1 MTASAVEVLS
11 QAYEHRGPAAV
22 FEQLVAT
29 LRERQD
35 YHKLFDALCL
45 QKKQAMG
52 LPLGKPTSLEDVP
65 AEQREEFERTYIAAA
80 REVGRLLLDAGK
92 IGQAWIYFHAIR
104 EPDPVREMIEKLPIP
119 RESSEQSE
127 ELLELALFKGVHP
140 AQGVKIMLRTHGTCS
155 TITSLDQTFP
165 RLSMEDR
172 AATAALLVRTLH
184 GELMSSV
191 EREVQQRMPFTTP
204 AKSLRELTAGRDW
217 LFADNNYHIDVSHL
231 SATVRFARSLSPGA
245 PELALARDLCEY
257 GSQLA
262 PQFQYSGEPPFQDYY
277 PAHLQFFRVLMDDGR
292 DEALAYFQRQLDAE
306 PDGSDQALIAYVL
319 VDLLV
324 RIDRFAEALPLAEKY
339 LLNGDA
345 DFAAAFAEL
354 CEKAGRY
361 DVLQRSAAARD
372 DLVTYAAALVQES
385 SASRPEIQA

>member
-1 MTASAVEVLS
+1 MTSPAVDVLS
-11 QAYEHRGPAAV
+11 QAFQQRGPAAL

-45 QKKQAMG
+45 QKKQSLG
-52 LPLGKPTSLEDVP
+52 VPLGKPTSLEDVP
-65 AEQREEFERTYIAAA
+65 ADKRDEFEQTYIASA
-80 REVGRLLLDAGK
+80 REVGRLLLEAGK

-104 EPDPVREMIEKLPIP
+104 EPQAVRDAIEKLPIP
-119 RESSEQSE
+119 RESTEQSE

-140 AQGVKIMLRTHGTCS
+140 VQGMKIMLRTHGTCS
-155 TITSLDQTFP
+155 SITSLDQTFP
-165 RLSMEDR
+165 RLTMDDR

-184 GELMSSV
+184 EELTASV
-191 EREVQQRMPFTTP
+191 QREVQQKMPFASP
-204 AKSLRELTAGRDW
+204 AKLLRELITGREW

-231 SATVRFARSLSPGA
+231 SSTVRFARSLSPGA
-245 PELALARDLCEY
+245 PELELARDLCEY
-257 GSQLA
+257 GAQLA
-262 PQFQYSGEPPFQDYY
+262 PQFQYAGEPPFQDYY
-277 PAHLQFFRVLMDDGR
+277 PAHIQFFRVLLDDGR

-324 RIDRFAEALPLAEKY
+324 RIDRFTDALPLAEKY
-339 LLNGDA
+339 LLTGD
-345 DFAAAFAEL
+345 DEFAAAFTEL

-372 DLVTYAAALVQES
+372 DLVTYAAALAQG
-385 SASRPEIQA
+385 